1 MRRIT
6 LIFVFAL
13 LFNFASVFSQA
24 RKELNFGLIGIN
36 YEIPVHPDIT
46 IAPGAGTN
54 GNLDWLTVGV
64 KANYYFDN
72 LFGIS
77 DAAWDVYGGAGVGYA
92 FDMREN
98 EDNNGHG
105 NDDGLDLGLHAGGR
119 WFWNDKWGVYL
130 ELSYGNTSE
139 FSPGIG
145 LTMKL

>member
-1 MRRIT
+1 MRKIT

-13 LFNFASVFSQA
+13 LFSSASVFSQA
-24 RKELNFGLIGIN
+24 RKELNFGYVGIN

-54 GNLDWLTVGV
+54 LDLSFLSVGV

-92 FDMREN
+92 FDLRDDN
-98 EDNNGHG
+98 DNNGH
-105 NDDGLDLGLHAGGR
+105 DESDLDLGLHAGGR
-119 WFWNDKWGVYL
+119 WFWNDKWGVYV
-130 ELSYGNTSE
+130 EIGGGSTAGTSGGV
-139 FSPGIG
+139 GI
-145 LTMKL
+145 TMKL